1 MVRRATQI
9 GLFLLAFA
17 SGLYA
22 GPSGTFLGTLVS
34 ASGSRSEARWLYV
47 KGKNGVIRRVE
58 VSAAKVAYADSV
70 PREQRKQPA
79 ATALQPGAEIR
90 VTASQ
95 DENGEWRASRIEI
108 TAAAT
113 ATNAPPAESDDQN
126 QEDSDAPSEGT
137 LPDGLRVI

>member
-1 MVRRATQI
+1 MVRRVTQI
-9 GLFLLAFA
+9 GLLLLVFA

-95 DENGEWRASRIEI
+95 DANGEWRASRIEI

-113 ATNAPPAESDDQN
+113 NAPPTADSED